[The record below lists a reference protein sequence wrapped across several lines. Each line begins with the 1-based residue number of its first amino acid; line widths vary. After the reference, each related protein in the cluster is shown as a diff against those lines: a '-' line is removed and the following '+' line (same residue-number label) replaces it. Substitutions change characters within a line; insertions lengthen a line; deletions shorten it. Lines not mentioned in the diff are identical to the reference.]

1 MAKKSVILTQKG
13 PVALIQL
20 NQPER
25 GNRVTLD
32 MAWEL
37 RQICQRL
44 NVEGKAQ
51 VVILTGAGESF
62 CCGGE
67 QLLDD
72 GDSSSPPLDQ
82 RLESYR
88 AASSIGGLKIASI
101 AAINGNALDQG
112 LELALACDLRIA
124 AEGASLGFSNL
135 SKGIIPWDGGTQRL
149 PRTVGRS
156 RALELFLTGRLVQ
169 AEEACRIGL
178 VNKVVPLEELQDA
191 AQEMASAISSG
202 APIAVQYIKEAVHKG
217 ADMALEQGLNLEADL
232 SFILQSTNDRHE
244 GVQAFLNKRKPKF
257 SGE

>member
-1 MAKKSVILTQKG
+1 M
-13 PVALIQL
+13 
-20 NQPER
+20 
-25 GNRVTLD
+25 
-32 MAWEL
+32 
-37 RQICQRL
+37 
-44 NVEGKAQ
+44 
-51 VVILTGAGESF
+51 
-62 CCGGE
+62 
-67 QLLDD
+67 
-72 GDSSSPPLDQ
+72 
-82 RLESYR
+82 ESYR

-101 AAINGNALDQG
+101 AAINGDALDQG

-124 AEGASLGFSNL
+124 AEGASLGFSHL

-149 PRTVGRS
+149 PRIVGRS

-217 ADMALEQGLNLEADL
+217 ADMTLEQGLNLEADL
-232 SFILQSTNDRHE
+232 SFILQSTNDRRE

>member
-1 MAKKSVILTQKG
+1 MAKKPVILTQKG

-20 NQPER
+20 SQPER

-72 GDSSSPPLDQ
+72 GDSSSPPLGQ

-101 AAINGNALDQG
+101 AAINGDALDQG

-124 AEGASLGFSNL
+124 AEGASLGFSHL

-149 PRTVGRS
+149 PRIVGRS

-217 ADMALEQGLNLEADL
+217 ADMTLEQGLNLEADL
-232 SFILQSTNDRHE
+232 SFILQSTNDRRE